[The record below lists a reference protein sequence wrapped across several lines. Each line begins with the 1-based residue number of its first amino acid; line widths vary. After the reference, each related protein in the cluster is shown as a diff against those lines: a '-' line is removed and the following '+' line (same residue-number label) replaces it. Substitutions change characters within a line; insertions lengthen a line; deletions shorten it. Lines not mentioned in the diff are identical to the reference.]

1 MAEPVAKIRH
11 LTKRMGNREI
21 VKDLNFDIHKG
32 EILGFL
38 GPNGAGKT
46 TTMRMMVGL
55 MSISE
60 GDIKINGKSVR
71 RHKEAALKKVGGM
84 IENPEMYQFL
94 SGFDNLVHFQSM
106 MGPVNKQRIKEVTK
120 LVGLEGAIKNKVK
133 TYSLGMRQRLGIAQ
147 ALLHSPD
154 LLILDEPTNGLDPSG
169 IREIRDY
176 LRRLAREEDIAVF
189 VSSHLLSEVEL
200 LCDRIIIIQNGV
212 ITDVENVRQDNSED
226 ETITMALRVVPQ
238 DKAIGILNDL
248 NIAARAE
255 DGRLFVNIAY
265 KQIPKLN
272 QKLVEHQLDIYAIE
286 PLKQS
291 LEERFLAK
299 TGGGQ
304 L

>member
-11 LTKRMGNREI
+11 LTKRIRNKDI
-21 VKDLNFDIHKG
+21 VKDLNFDINRG

-55 MSISE
+55 MSITD
-60 GDIKINGKSVR
+60 GDIQINGHSVKKD
-71 RHKEAALKKVGGM
+71 KESALKQVGGI
-84 IENPEMYQFL
+84 IENPEMYKFL
-94 SGFDNLVHFQSM
+94 SGYDNLTHFQSM
-106 MGPVNKQRIKEVTK
+106 MGPVDKQRIQEVTH
-120 LVGLEGAIKNKVK
+120 LVGLEKAIKNKVK

-147 ALLHSPD
+147 ALLNSPD

-176 LRRLAREEDIAVF
+176 LRRLSREENIAIF
-189 VSSHLLSEVEL
+189 VSSHLLSEMEL

-212 ITDVENVRQDNSED
+212 ITDTENVHQDND
-226 ETITMALRVVPQ
+226 GNETLSIALHVTPLDR
-238 DKAIGILNDL
+238 AIDLLEEL
-248 NIAARAE
+248 NIAVKVE
-255 DGRLFVNIAY
+255 GNQLLINIGY
-265 KQIPKLN
+265 SQIPKLN
-272 QKLVEHQLDIYAIE
+272 KELVKNQLDVYSIE